1 MRLSIFARLLISY
14 LILFCMLGGVSLYF
28 ISHINRFNGVI
39 HSIMMNDT
47 AVLELS
53 GQLSDILLS
62 ETRNERKYFVL
73 NDEQLFLNYLEAKAD
88 FNSLLNDAMAK
99 TTSQQI
105 KHILYTVSIRHHDF
119 NRLVEVERQ
128 QVRLARQY
136 STEWYADEKK
146 KAADELID
154 QIKNIRQASEQNVL
168 AKIMALSVQ
177 GDRAVQ
183 VSVMITLFALATG
196 LIVALVI
203 TATITRPLNQIR
215 AKTKEISRGN
225 FQGDLM
231 INSPPTI
238 AELAGAI
245 NTMCHKLQE
254 VDTMKTDFFAHMSH
268 ELRTPLASIKEG
280 TSMLLDGV
288 GGEMPEKQQ
297 RILSIINQESN
308 RLINQVN
315 SLLDLAKMEAGMFK
329 YRFSPT
335 DPAGLIQHTLD
346 ALAPL
351 AEAKKISIVN
361 NIGSLPPVTADRERI
376 LQAFRNIIGNAI
388 KFTPNNGRIEL
399 RADIADGQA
408 RFAVEDSGIGISR
421 ADLDRIFLKFEQVI
435 PAKGG
440 NIKGTGLGLAIVKQI
455 IIAHGGKIWATSQ
468 EGKGSTF
475 YISLPLAA

>member
-1 MRLSIFARLLISY
+1 
-14 LILFCMLGGVSLYF
+14 
-28 ISHINRFNGVI
+28 
-39 HSIMMNDT
+39 
-47 AVLELS
+47 
-53 GQLSDILLS
+53 
-62 ETRNERKYFVL
+62 
-73 NDEQLFLNYLEAKAD
+73 
-88 FNSLLNDAMAK
+88 
-99 TTSQQI
+99 
-105 KHILYTVSIRHHDF
+105 
-119 NRLVEVERQ
+119 
-128 QVRLARQY
+128 
-136 STEWYADEKK
+136 
-146 KAADELID
+146 
-154 QIKNIRQASEQNVL
+154 
-168 AKIMALSVQ
+168 
-177 GDRAVQ
+177 
-183 VSVMITLFALATG
+183 MITLFALATG

-203 TATITRPLNQIR
+203 TGTITRPLNLIR

-225 FQGDLM
+225 FRGDLQ
-231 INSPPTI
+231 IHSPPTI
-238 AELAGAI
+238 AELAAAI

-288 GGEMPEKQQ
+288 GGEISEKQR

-308 RLINQVN
+308 RLIHQVN
-315 SLLDLAKMEAGMFK
+315 SLLDLAKMEAGMFQIPL
-329 YRFSPT
+329 SST
-335 DPAGLIQHTLD
+335 DPAGLIQQTLD

-361 NIGSLPPVTADRERI
+361 TIGSLPPVTADRERI

-388 KFTPNNGRIEL
+388 KFTPSNGRIEL
-399 RADIADGQA
+399 RADIADGQV
-408 RFAVEDSGIGISR
+408 RFAVQDNGIGISR
-421 ADLDRIFLKFEQVI
+421 ADLDRIFLRFEQII